1 MSYSGAVLAGGL
13 SSRFAS
19 KRKPQDK
26 ALFVYRDKPLA
37 QWALDS
43 LEGASERFIVAN
55 RDYPFDV
62 PVHGDLLP
70 GGGSLSG
77 LHAALH
83 VAKEEWVAL
92 AACDMPFLTPAFW
105 ALLLQHR
112 PETPE
117 GAPIVI
123 GKGPGNA
130 FQPLAALYHRSL
142 LGRVAQNIEAERL
155 SLHRLAREEGAA
167 VIPWRELSPL
177 GKDLFLNANR
187 KDDLP

>member
-1 MSYSGAVLAGGL
+1 MTGYSGVVLAGGL

-19 KRKPQDK
+19 KRNPQDK
-26 ALFVYRDKPLA
+26 ARFGYRGKPLMA
-37 QWALDS
+37 WALGS

-55 RDYPFDV
+55 REYPEFNV
-62 PVHGDLLP
+62 PVHADLLP

-83 VAKEEWVAL
+83 HAQEEWVAL
-92 AACDMPFLTPAFW
+92 AACDMPFLTSAYW

-112 PETPE
+112 SD
-117 GAPIVI
+117 APIVI

-142 LGRVAQNIEAERL
+142 LGRVAQNIEADRL

-167 VIPWRELSPL
+167 VVAWRELSPL